1 MVMIFLQSD
10 HIWVNLD
17 ARSGQGQVNKGL
29 ILTFLIWEN
38 KDMFL
43 MQNIPRIPMVPFI
56 FSSMWD
62 SIPKSRVLFYD
73 VTISYGI
80 EEINFGFGG
89 EKCPQLREGCQQ
101 LRTVVL

>member
-1 MVMIFLQSD
+1 MVIVFLQSY

-17 ARSGQGQVNKGL
+17 ARSGQGQVNEGL

-56 FSSMWD
+56 FFLYVGQHSK
-62 SIPKSRVLFYD
+62 KSCFIVWRH
-73 VTISYGI
+73 
-80 EEINFGFGG
+80 N
-89 EKCPQLREGCQQ
+89 
-101 LRTVVL
+101 

>member
-1 MVMIFLQSD
+1 MVMVFLQSN

-17 ARSGQGQVNKGL
+17 TRSSQGQVNKGL

-56 FSSMWD
+56 FFSMWD
-62 SIPKSRVLFYD
+62 SIPKSRVLLYD
-73 VTISYGI
+73 VTISCI
-80 EEINFGFGG
+80 VEEINFGF
-89 EKCPQLREGCQQ
+89 
-101 LRTVVL
+101 

>member
-1 MVMIFLQSD
+1 MVMVFLHFD

-43 MQNIPRIPMVPFI
+43 MQNIPRISMVPFI
-56 FSSMWD
+56 FFSMWD
-62 SIPKSRVLFYD
+62 SIPKSRVLLYD
-73 VTISYGI
+73 VTISSSV
-80 EEINFGFGG
+80 EEINFSFG
-89 EKCPQLREGCQQ
+89 C
-101 LRTVVL
+101 

>member
-1 MVMIFLQSD
+1 MVIVFLQSY

-56 FSSMWD
+56 FFLY
-62 SIPKSRVLFYD
+62 V
-73 VTISYGI
+73 G
-80 EEINFGFGG
+80 
-89 EKCPQLREGCQQ
+89 QH
-101 LRTVVL
+101 

>member
-1 MVMIFLQSD
+1 MVIVFLQSH

-17 ARSGQGQVNKGL
+17 ARSGQGQVNKGQ

-56 FSSMWD
+56 FFSMWD
-62 SIPKSRVLFYD
+62 SIPKSRVLLYD
-73 VTISYGI
+73 VTISCSV
-80 EEINFGFGG
+80 EEINFGFG
-89 EKCPQLREGCQQ
+89 C
-101 LRTVVL
+101 

>member
-1 MVMIFLQSD
+1 MVIVFLQSY

-17 ARSGQGQVNKGL
+17 ARSGQGQVNKGQ

-56 FSSMWD
+56 FSLCWTAFQ
-62 SIPKSRVLFYD
+62 KVVFYCM
-73 VTISYGI
+73 TS
-80 EEINFGFGG
+80 
-89 EKCPQLREGCQQ
+89 QL
-101 LRTVVL
+101 VVALKK